1 MKNLQSW
8 RNLKVVSPPSANGAE
23 TLSPIY
29 LITDYNI
36 WRNPKIHNRVGITI
50 NIYTMKVSDSLF
62 AEATELVAKMEDE
75 LSENNIA
82 PEGCS
87 FCGLGC
93 SGIVG

>member
-1 MKNLQSW
+1 
-8 RNLKVVSPPSANGAE
+8 
-23 TLSPIY
+23 
-29 LITDYNI
+29 
-36 WRNPKIHNRVGITI
+36 
-50 NIYTMKVSDSLF
+50 MKVSDSLF